1 MRHGKWS
8 VYGVLISVLLLTI
21 PTQVAAA
28 GKIKIGVI
36 SPMNFMQGRD
46 AWDGATLAAE
56 EINKSGGITVKGVK
70 YEIELVKADSN
81 EFASVP
87 DAISAFER
95 LITLDKVNFVVGG
108 FRSEATLAQQELL
121 AQYKIIYLNTGSAA
135 PDLTARV
142 KQNYDKY
149 KYYFR
154 ANSVNSVLATPPVS
168 ATLQVVMD
176 KLKTQLGIQKP
187 NVGLIMQKARY
198 IDAMVDP
205 VQKIVA
211 ALGGKVVG
219 LWRPSATAP
228 TLVAELSAAKEANA
242 HLCFITFDG
251 PAGVIT
257 DKEWGAMK
265 FPFVN
270 TGYNSEAQTKQHWE
284 ATNGYCE
291 YSTNL
296 GWIARS
302 NITKANAP
310 FWDEYVKRYNRFPSV
325 YSATHSAINVL
336 KVAIEKA
343 GTMGSDILVGELEK
357 IDYPTSYFRQVFYQ
371 KDQKFAHDTIIGAGH
386 STGYVM
392 QWIKGELKVVWPD
405 GKPLQTSEDA
415 QSWRGIRYEGTVDY
429 RLPPWVVE
437 YWKDK
442 K

>member
-1 MRHGKWS
+1 M
-8 VYGVLISVLLLTI
+8 
-21 PTQVAAA
+21 
-28 GKIKIGVI
+28 
-36 SPMNFMQGRD
+36 
-46 AWDGATLAAE
+46 
-56 EINKSGGITVKGVK
+56 
-70 YEIELVKADSN
+70 VKAAFGN
-81 EFASVP
+81 EFSSVP

-121 AQYKIIYLNTGSAA
+121 AQYKMIYLNTGSSSPA
-135 PDLTARV
+135 LTARV
-142 KQNYDKY
+142 NQNYDKY

-154 ANSVNSVLATPPVS
+154 ANSVNAVLATPPVS

-187 NVGLIMQKARY
+187 KVGLIMQKAIY
-198 IDAMVDP
+198 VDAMVDP
-205 VQKIVA
+205 LQKMVA
-211 ALGGKVVG
+211 ALGGEVAG

-228 TLVAELSAAKEANA
+228 TLVAELSAAKEAKA
-242 HLCFITFDG
+242 HLCYIHFDG
-251 PAGVIT
+251 PAGVIS

-270 TGYNSEAQTKQHWE
+270 TGYNSEAQTKQHWQ

-310 FWDEYVKRYNRFPSV
+310 FWDEYVKRYKRFPSV
-325 YSATHSAINVL
+325 YSSAHSALNVL

-343 GTMGSDILVGELEK
+343 GTLDSDTLVGELEK
-357 IDYPTSYFRQVFYQ
+357 VDCPTSFFRQVFYQ
-371 KDQKFAHDTIIGAGH
+371 KDQKFAHDTIIGAGY
-386 STGYVM
+386 STGYVT
-392 QWIKGELKVVWPD
+392 QWINGELKVVWPD
-405 GKPLQTSEDA
+405 GKPLQTSENA
-415 QSWRGIRYEGTVDY
+415 KSWQGIRYEGTVEY
-429 RLPPWVVE
+429 KLPPWVVE
-437 YWKDK
+437 YWKGK